1 MKKMKLKKLIIAICF
16 TAVSSASFIHYKNT
30 SQILLS
36 DNIEAMTSTE
46 NNGIELNFCFKPSN
60 RFTTT
65 NFRCDNRTT
74 YGSDIPMGT
83 IYECPKY
90 KSKVNLFYSK
100 GYCYKSVK

>member
-1 MKKMKLKKLIIAICF
+1 MKKTKLKKLIIAICF

-74 YGSDIPMGT
+74 YGSDIPRVQYMNVPN
-83 IYECPKY
+83 IKA
-90 KSKVNLFYSK
+90 K
-100 GYCYKSVK
+100 